1 MSKKK
6 KNGISKVL
14 LTLLVVGGGAG
25 VWAWQKGYLF
35 ATDASMEI
43 DGATVR
49 RGSLEITVTERGN
62 LTAKNSVSIKSEL
75 ERRTTLL
82 YLIDEGVQVEAGD
95 LLAELDISELEDR
108 RVAQEISVQ
117 SARAAATK
125 AREGLEIQRIENES
139 QIAKAEQTVE
149 FAKLEIEKFLGAD
162 LEGLKINDFERVVEL
177 LESRAPDDADVGGAF
192 TGGGRE
198 QQVQEARDEIL
209 IRQEELKRAEDK
221 LEWSRQLAEKGFVE
235 RTELEADELAFTRSG
250 IMLEQAERALFLL
263 EKYEHPKEW
272 ATLIGDLREA
282 ERQLRKA
289 EKQAVAQL
297 ADFEA
302 GKEATRVK
310 LELEEEKLARDL
322 DQIEKGMI
330 YAPVAGMVVYGR
342 TEGSRWGGGEPVQ
355 EGGEVRERQEIIT
368 IPGEGGMIA
377 EASIHESAL
386 KKVVGGLP
394 VTVRVDALRGR
405 ELYGEVS
412 SVAVLPDKNSYW
424 ANPNLRLYKT
434 EIVVDETDADMRPGM
449 SCSIE
454 IHVDTI
460 EDTLFVP
467 LQVVHPTGGRTVCW
481 VQGLE
486 GVEKREIGI
495 GRNNEKWIEVTSG
508 LEEGEIV
515 LLAPPIDFEP
525 EEYRG
530 EPGGGRDAE
539 GAEGAEGGR
548 PSGKPDGAST
558 GSARTK
564 SVEKGGASPA
574 GERKGGG
581 DRKGGGEQSGK
592 PAGSGRAGS

>member
-6 KNGISKVL
+6 KSATPKIL
-14 LTLLVVGGGAG
+14 LTLLIVAGGAG
-25 VWAWQKGYLF
+25 VWAWQAGYLF
-35 ATDASMEI
+35 DQDAGVEI
-43 DGATVR
+43 EGASVR
-49 RGSLEITVTERGN
+49 RGSLDITVTERGN

-108 RVAQEISVQ
+108 RVEQEITVQ
-117 SARAAATK
+117 SARASATK

-139 QIAKAEQTVE
+139 QIAKAEQTVQ
-149 FAKLEIEKFLGAD
+149 FAQLEIEKFLGAE
-162 LEGLKINDFERVVEL
+162 LEGLKIEDFEEVVEA
-177 LESRAPDDADVGGAF
+177 LESSAPDDANVGGPF

-221 LEWSRQLAEKGFVE
+221 LDWSKQLAEKGFVE
-235 RTELEADELAFTRSG
+235 RTELEADELAFTRGG

-272 ATLIGDLREA
+272 ARLLGDLREA

-289 EKQAVAQL
+289 QKQAVAQL

-302 GKEATRVK
+302 AKEATRVK

-322 DQIEKGMI
+322 DQINKGKL
-330 YAPVAGMVVYGR
+330 YAPVGGMVVYGR

-386 KKVVGGLP
+386 KQVVGGLP

-412 SVAVLPDKNSYW
+412 SVAVLPDKNSWW

-460 EDTLFVP
+460 EDTLYVP
-467 LQVVHPTGGRTVCW
+467 LQAVHPTGGRTVCW

-486 GVEKREIGI
+486 GVEKREIVI

-525 EEYRG
+525 EESRG
-530 EPGGGRDAE
+530 DSGRPERSGGSEGSGEGRKGDRSGGG
-539 GAEGAEGGR
+539 EGGAAADR
-548 PSGKPDGAST
+548 SGTASSDR
-558 GSARTK
+558 GSAR
-564 SVEKGGASPA
+564 PA
-574 GERKGGG
+574 G
-581 DRKGGGEQSGK
+581 DRKPGSGGERPASAK
-592 PAGSGRAGS
+592 AGS